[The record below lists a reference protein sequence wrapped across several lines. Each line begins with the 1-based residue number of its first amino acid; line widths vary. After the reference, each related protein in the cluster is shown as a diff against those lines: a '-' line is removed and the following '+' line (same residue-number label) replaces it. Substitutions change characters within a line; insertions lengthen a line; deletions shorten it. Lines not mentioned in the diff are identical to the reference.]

1 MRIIKVAKLETLYT
15 GVMSPLSVHRGSE
28 TPWKGLLERFPI
40 PEGWTTYG
48 HHMTI
53 NLGQAKN
60 PELLGKDV
68 SLTVTALGQDENAIA
83 LQVESSVPI
92 QGAIPHITLA
102 TAPSSEPKQSNNIQ
116 NWKPI
121 QPFQLT
127 GTIAE
132 IGSGGKVITD
142 EVRELEEIRIR
153 KEKERKQQNEED
165 KKRKRKAE
173 NDHLQG
179 LGFERAKEY
188 LHLQF
193 PHLPEQAI
201 LGKLKGAGLTP
212 S

>member
-142 EVRELEEIRIR
+142 EVRELEEIRIILPIL
-153 KEKERKQQNEED
+153 N
-165 KKRKRKAE
+165 ASM
-173 NDHLQG
+173 NSYFG
-179 LGFERAKEY
+179 LE
-188 LHLQF
+188 LHVRNSDMETRMF
-193 PHLPEQAI
+193 LPKWMRHP
-201 LGKLKGAGLTP
+201 LFF
-212 S
+212 